1 MENIRALIID
11 DCENFRRQA
20 ARRITALGHE
30 CMEAGHMEEARRL
43 LAENTFSYIILD
55 MQIPEDF
62 GGCADVGNG
71 HLMLQEIR
79 RNYGGK
85 DVLPVIVVTGQI
97 KLTQEV
103 SDLITVS
110 EANDYLD
117 KPLKCVGRTLEAS
130 VANCLR
136 AVRERQG
143 IPAEQRPVNARPV
156 AEWLRPEVVG
166 GLTNWTVTGRN
177 GVVNHH
183 VLKSTFKLNK
193 ILHCILKNN
202 DQAEGVLNGDF
213 MSALGWNE
221 SKFLKNQN
229 GTYSPR
235 RGCLKNYLVLLRRD
249 YKIDCV
255 FTDHGVLFIQPQRL
269 EVEQ

>member
-11 DCENFRRQA
+11 DCESFRRQA

-143 IPAEQRPVNARPV
+143 IPAEQRPLNARPV

-183 VLKSTFKLNK
+183 VLKSSLVLNK
-193 ILHCILKNN
+193 VLHCILRNN
-202 DQAEGVLNGDF
+202 DKAEGTLHGDF
-213 MSALGWNE
+213 LDACGWSE
-221 SKFLKNQN
+221 SEYFREQN
-229 GTYSPR
+229 GKYTAK
-235 RGCLKNYLVLLRRD
+235 RGCLRNYVDRLRRD
-249 YKIDCV
+249 FRIDSL